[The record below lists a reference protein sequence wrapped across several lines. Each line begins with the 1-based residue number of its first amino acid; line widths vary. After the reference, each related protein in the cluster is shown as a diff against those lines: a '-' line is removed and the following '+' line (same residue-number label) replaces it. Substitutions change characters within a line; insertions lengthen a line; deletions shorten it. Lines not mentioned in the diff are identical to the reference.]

1 MFAVG
6 ASYRWDRF
14 VRPAIAAL
22 AGATAI
28 VCGLGAWQQLAPLS
42 APTIFPFSETYY
54 VKAAHAQAPAAIIA
68 YADKAIAVAPARAE
82 NWVLLAYAY
91 QKADHH
97 LSPRALSALRQSYV
111 VSALSNDAHDF
122 RLSEIFANWPVMP
135 DDIRGQAITEA
146 RMYVDQP
153 KGQALLSHLQAT
165 VPDLGARLTLGM
177 IQFEFHRRIG
187 LSQ

>member
-1 MFAVG
+1 MSSFG

-14 VRPAIAAL
+14 ARPAIAVF
-22 AGATAI
+22 AGTTAI
-28 VCGLGAWQQLAPLS
+28 LCGLGAWQQLAPLS

-54 VKAAHAQAPAAIIA
+54 VRAARAADPAIAIA
-68 YADKAIAVAPARAE
+68 YANKAITAAPERAE
-82 NWVLLAYAY
+82 NWVLLAYTY

-97 LSPRALSALRQSYV
+97 MSPRVVQALRQSYV

-122 RLSEIFANWPVMP
+122 RLSEVFGNWPAMP

-146 RMYVDQP
+146 RMYVNQP

-187 LSQ
+187 MAR